1 MSTAVLPTV
10 ADGAEEGIMGEWIV
24 WRAWK
29 SKHGVKIESN
39 KSNKLSSILTREQ
52 KVAIRMRPLNS
63 KESSSNTTSKSH
75 RVWRVLQK
83 YNSVTQCTAEGK
95 PLDQRIQNR
104 NFFTYDKTFGEGST
118 TRQVYDEVAKGIV
131 GSVTNGLNG
140 CVFVCV
146 CSLVNS

>member
-1 MSTAVLPTV
+1 MT
-10 ADGAEEGIMGEWIV
+10 
-24 WRAWK
+24 
-29 SKHGVKIESN
+29 
-39 KSNKLSSILTREQ
+39 LTNPNTLFFFLTLKQ

-63 KESSSNTTSKSH
+63 KESSSDTTSKSH

-104 NFFTYDKTFGEGST
+104 NFFSYDKTFGEGST

-140 CVFVCV
+140 CVLVCLYCLISSYFQSV
-146 CSLVNS
+146 V